1 MNVRSLL
8 LLLARIGLGVVFA
21 AHGWQKFYTNG
32 IEATQAGFQK
42 MGAPLPDVSA
52 IMAATVELVG
62 GVALIVGVATPVFAL
77 LLFADML
84 GAYLIA
90 HVGKGLFVAQG
101 GAELVI
107 VLGAAMLLLASTGA
121 GRFSIDALFGE
132 RALWNRGALAAPARQ

>member
-8 LLLARIGLGVVFA
+8 LLLARIGLGAVFV
-21 AHGWQKFYTNG
+21 AHGWQKFFLNG
-32 IEATQAGFQK
+32 IDATQAGFQK
-42 MGAPLPDVSA
+42 MGAPLPNVSA
-52 IMAATVELVG
+52 IVAATIELAG

-77 LLFADML
+77 VLFADML

-107 VLGAAMLLLASTGA
+107 VLGAAMLLLVATGA

-132 RALWNRGALAAPARQ
+132 RAPWNRGSFAVPARQ